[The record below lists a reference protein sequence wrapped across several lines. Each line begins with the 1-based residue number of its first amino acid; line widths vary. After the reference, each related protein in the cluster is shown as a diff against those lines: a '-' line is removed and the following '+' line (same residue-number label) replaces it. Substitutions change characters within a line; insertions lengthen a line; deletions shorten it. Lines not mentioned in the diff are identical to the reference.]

1 MRPHSVLILLLSA
14 LSWSLP
20 AWAQDPAR
28 APIRAVIRI
37 QPDHDRSREI
47 WTRLGGQTVDLAVTL
62 VRVDDRGERRITEQ
76 LAAAS
81 QLARAHSARIVVW
94 FRSDPSRGGIRVYI
108 AEPGADSVFVR
119 YLAQP
124 SDSPDARSASAEA
137 VALVVRSGL
146 RALAQG
152 ADIGVPSR
160 EVVRADQAAAAA
172 ASTAASATEPTSSAL
187 PNAPSPPPPT
197 NSSAHASAPAAPRSA
212 HAPRRSLSPTVAIGW
227 QASRDGLQRYGHHG
241 LLVRAGASLGANR
254 NDWSLRVALA
264 GYPEAA
270 TRDPLT
276 VLYVAR
282 HGASVGLWRRV
293 RTGPLWLEAAL
304 SAGATRFV
312 RRTEA
317 LADGVTETP
326 AQATWCATL
335 GPSAGA
341 HWPLLTRPAHQLGL
355 FFHLAVDVVLGAP
368 RFSYLVAGQL
378 ETRAATEPV
387 QPRASAGL
395 RWQF

>member
-1 MRPHSVLILLLSA
+1 MRPHSALILLLSV
-14 LSWSLP
+14 LSWALP
-20 AWAQDPAR
+20 AWAQDSKH

-62 VRVDDRGERRITEQ
+62 VRVSDRGERRITEQ

-81 QLARAHSARIVVW
+81 QLARAHNARIVVW
-94 FRSDPSRGGIRVYI
+94 FRSDPNRGGIRVYI

-172 ASTAASATEPTSSAL
+172 ASTAASPTEPTGNAQ
-187 PNAPSPPPPT
+187 PDAPSPPPTT
-197 NSSAHASAPAAPRSA
+197 NSSASASAPATHRSGPV
-212 HAPRRSLSPTVAIGW
+212 PRRSISPTVAIGW

-241 LLVRAGASLGANR
+241 LLVRAGANLDN
-254 NDWSLRVALA
+254 WSLRVALA

-270 TRDPLT
+270 IRDSLT

-282 HGASVGLWRRV
+282 YGASLGLWRRV

-335 GPSAGA
+335 GPSAGI
-341 HWPLLTRPAHQLGL
+341 HWPLITRSAHQLGL
-355 FFHLAVDVVLGAP
+355 FFHLAADVVLGAP
-368 RFSYLVAGQL
+368 KFSYLVAGQL
-378 ETRAATEPV
+378 ETRAAAEPV